1 MILGLPWT
9 RTHRQRQAS
18 ESKDSSVSIRLV
30 PPGGIGAELG
40 VGSELVPGTRRRTE
54 ESLDSEACLG
64 EGSRS
69 FQNRFKKPNLTKYKV
84 DALRARLA

>member
-1 MILGLPWT
+1 MQPKNLVDLRNILG
-9 RTHRQRQAS
+9 
-18 ESKDSSVSIRLV
+18 IRLV

-69 FQNRFKKPNLTKYKV
+69 FQNRLKTLT
-84 DALRARLA
+84 

>member
-1 MILGLPWT
+1 M
-9 RTHRQRQAS
+9 R
-18 ESKDSSVSIRLV
+18 V
-30 PPGGIGAELG
+30 
-40 VGSELVPGTRRRTE
+40 TE

-69 FQNRFKKPNLTKYKV
+69 FQNRLKKPNLTIYKV

>member
-1 MILGLPWT
+1 MILG
-9 RTHRQRQAS
+9 
-18 ESKDSSVSIRLV
+18 IRLV

-69 FQNRFKKPNLTKYKV
+69 RGPQTEKVQVWKK
-84 DALRARLA
+84 DS

>member
-1 MILGLPWT
+1 MILG
-9 RTHRQRQAS
+9 
-18 ESKDSSVSIRLV
+18 IRLV

-40 VGSELVPGTRRRTE
+40 VGSELLPGTGRRTE

-69 FQNRFKKPNLTKYKV
+69 FQNTLKNPNLTMYKS
-84 DALRARLA
+84 DALQARLA

>member
-1 MILGLPWT
+1 MILG
-9 RTHRQRQAS
+9 
-18 ESKDSSVSIRLV
+18 IRLV
-30 PPGGIGAELG
+30 PPGGIKAELG

-69 FQNRFKKPNLTKYKV
+69 FQNRLKNPNLTIYKV